1 MHRTST
7 GVKGKKKDGL
17 LARKPGPR
25 CISTTSFPPSLVDNC
40 GLLLIESSISPTSTK
55 GIQWRKKEMSMCASE
70 VRMRSSTLKYT
81 LSLAPLDIFNTVEGK
96 WSFEAIL

>member
-25 CISTTSFPPSLVDNC
+25 CISTNFTC
-40 GLLLIESSISPTSTK
+40 GLLLIEKPESSISPTSSK

-70 VRMRSSTLKYT
+70 IRMWSSTLKYT

>member
-1 MHRTST
+1 M
-7 GVKGKKKDGL
+7 
-17 LARKPGPR
+17 
-25 CISTTSFPPSLVDNC
+25 DNC
-40 GLLLIESSISPTSTK
+40 GLLLIKKPESSISPTSSK

-70 VRMRSSTLKYT
+70 IRMRSSTLKYT